1 MMTGAPVGAWQSPGS
16 SAAPGPTT
24 TAATVGTG
32 EQSDQPDTVSP
43 ETTADDGNEPQL
55 SRIVSPHTLE
65 RIRRALEA
73 DESPDLQL
81 DNTFYLLITRKA
93 PTFADYLATAPP
105 GWAEITPIAPPSAGP
120 GRGPSP
126 ASTAVAGGGF
136 DLLSLFQAIGRARQ
150 EREAGRIRDQIDREL
165 EQFQR
170 GTPEPAGEASARPQG
185 EPDDSPPAAP
195 K

>member
-1 MMTGAPVGAWQSPGS
+1 GCSIRCADCGRNRRRTSPQPARVLYRLRDMASGRRRPRLATGGLLALLMMTGAPVGAWQSPGS

-81 DNTFYLLITRKA
+81 
-93 PTFADYLATAPP
+93 
-105 GWAEITPIAPPSAGP
+105 
-120 GRGPSP
+120 
-126 ASTAVAGGGF
+126 
-136 DLLSLFQAIGRARQ
+136 
-150 EREAGRIRDQIDREL
+150 
-165 EQFQR
+165 
-170 GTPEPAGEASARPQG
+170 
-185 EPDDSPPAAP
+185 
-195 K
+195 